1 MTVRSRIIISP
12 LLLGVALQMHH
23 HYFSKFLIDTLKL
36 LKFGP
41 SYFEVLRF
49 EKNAAINYG
58 IELQG
63 ITSDSLVQ
71 HVADNVDHNICAL
84 DGRNTF
90 HGMGI
95 IANVTPGLKVTLKS
109 MYRQKITAEEIN
121 ITGRILIV
129 HRKSNNSV
137 LLIMNYDLLHP
148 GSKEDKISNLHSLLL
163 MLWHL

>member
-1 MTVRSRIIISP
+1 
-12 LLLGVALQMHH
+12 MHH
-23 HYFSKFLIDTLKL
+23 HYSSKFFIDTLNL
-36 LKFGP
+36 LRFCP

-49 EKNAAINYG
+49 EKNVAIYYG
-58 IELQG
+58 IKLQG

-71 HVADNVDHNICAL
+71 YVVDNIDHNVC
-84 DGRNTF
+84 DFDCRNTS
-90 HGMGI
+90 HDMDI
-95 IANVTPGLKVTLKS
+95 IAAITLGLKVTLKN
-109 MYRQKITAEEIN
+109 MHRQEVTAEEIN

-129 HRKSNNSV
+129 HRKSNNFV